1 MSERKEP
8 DATLEEDR
16 FATKAREL
24 FEQSVDELDGETMS
38 RLNRARQA
46 AIAELGRKSY
56 SPFRPGQWVPAAGVA
71 AAAAIA
77 VALWS
82 GNDPVD
88 PVAVPETLADFELL
102 LAEDSFEM
110 LEDLEFYA
118 WIDLDG
124 DGETLEP
131 TDGNVG

>member
-1 MSERKEP
+1 M
-8 DATLEEDR
+8 
-16 FATKAREL
+16 
-24 FEQSVDELDGETMS
+24 
-38 RLNRARQA
+38 
-46 AIAELGRKSY
+46 
-56 SPFRPGQWVPAAGVA
+56 PAAGVA

-88 PVAVPETLADFELL
+88 PVAVPETLTDFELL